1 MPNWYANFRLLLLGL
16 CTEDLLLLGA
26 QQVTSDVNTQLA
38 AMANAKTAKMN
49 KGEVTRQKLEKVSYM
64 GVSKNR
70 YPKMD
75 AL

>member
-1 MPNWYANFRLLLLGL
+1 M
-16 CTEDLLLLGA
+16 
-26 QQVTSDVNTQLA
+26 TSDVNTQLA

-49 KGEVTRQKLEKVSYM
+49 KGEVTRQKLEEVSYM